1 MATGPHSAAGMGGK
15 ETLFMADDG
24 EIKVYVVEFGD
35 RPYYQL
41 QWSDPITQ
49 RKRTKTTSVKRTGLV
64 RERKLAER
72 LAAELEA
79 QLQAGAGGLP
89 SRLAWAEFRERYE
102 REVVPGLAKQ
112 TGVKIRVVFDRV
124 EKELNPTRLRDVTEA
139 RLSHLVVR
147 LREDGVAETTIAAYL
162 AHLKAALNWAVRQ
175 KLLVVRP
182 AFPKIHRL
190 KKSKGRPMKGRAI
203 TAEEFER
210 MVAAVPGVVG
220 EEGAPHWRH
229 YLRGLWASGLRL
241 GESLDLWWDRPEKIF
256 PVFPRDGRPML
267 QVPGELEK
275 GNADRLLPI
284 APEFALF
291 LLETPEAASTGPVFR
306 LEGRQGRYRDWEVS
320 KIVSKIGKAAGVKV
334 YVSPKDPEKV
344 KYASAHDFRRA
355 FGVRWAARLMPA
367 QLMEL
372 MRHESIETTLRFYV
386 GTDAQRTAEA
396 AWAAFDALQRV
407 FAGPF
412 ANSFAN
418 SATSGGADAAP
429 LEKRSA
435 QEITPPNQ
443 SRPGVIRTHDQG
455 IMSPLL

>member
-1 MATGPHSAAGMGGK
+1 M
-15 ETLFMADDG
+15 DDIA
-24 EIKVYVVEFGD
+24 EVKVYVVEFGD
-35 RPYYQL
+35 RPHYQL
-41 QWSDPITQ
+41 QWIDPITQ
-49 RKRTKTTSVKRTGLV
+49 RTRTKTTKIRRSGLA
-64 RERKLAER
+64 RDKKQAER
-72 LAAELEA
+72 LARELE
-79 QLQAGAGGLP
+79 LQIRAGAGGLP
-89 SRLAWAEFRERYE
+89 SRLAWTEFRERYE
-102 REVVPGLAKQ
+102 REVLPGLAKQ
-112 TGVKIRVVFDRV
+112 TGVKVRVVFDRV
-124 EKELNPTRLRDVTEA
+124 KQELNPSRLRDITEA

-147 LREDGVAETTIAAYL
+147 LREDGIAETTIAAYL
-162 AHLKAALNWAVRQ
+162 AHLKAALNWAVGQ
-175 KLLVVRP
+175 KLLFARP

-190 KKSKGRPMKGRAI
+190 KKCKGRPMKGRPI

-210 MVAAVPGVVG
+210 MLVAVPTVVG
-220 EEGAPHWRH
+220 TDAATYWRH

-256 PVFPRDGRPML
+256 PVFPKDGRPML

-275 GNADRLLPI
+275 GHADRLLPI

-291 LLETPEAASTGPVFR
+291 LLETPEEARTGPVFH

-334 YVSPKDPEKV
+334 YVNPKDPEKV

-367 QLMEL
+367 ELMEL
-372 MRHESIETTLRFYV
+372 MRHESIDTTLRFYV

-396 AWAAFDALQRV
+396 AWAAFEAVQRV
-407 FAGPF
+407 FLGSLP
-412 ANSFAN
+412 NRSPN
-418 SATSGGADAAP
+418 SATSGGGETAP
-429 LEKRSA
+429 PEKRPVL
-435 QEITPPNQ
+435 ENTERNQ